1 MEKKEKAFYNALTMR
16 VKKFSYFFSTLIMLL
31 GLIQYS
37 QAQISFDQLSFIEQT
52 KVSSKQAITSIIQD
66 EQGMVWIGT
75 FGAGLYRFDG
85 INYLAYKHDWND
97 STSLNSNLVYQLF
110 IDNNK
115 RLWAGTDAG
124 LNLYNKDLDRFES
137 VKLKANF
144 DLPTHFSARR
154 LIQDNEGYIYTNT
167 YGPDLLKIN
176 PDKLSVEEI
185 DLDIGAENN
194 YLVNAFVKNQK
205 GEILLGTSI
214 GLMQVKGDRV
224 TREGIP
230 EELDGVYIESMTI
243 DTADNIWLG
252 SFRQGVIKVQKAN
265 GTYQAERFA
274 ISDKKV
280 LSMLSMQDKVLVGTE
295 NDGLFVL
302 QSNGEILKH
311 YLHKRLDEKSIGS
324 NSVWALYNDAYDR
337 IWVGYYNAGVEIHD
351 EAYSKFGVIESIA
364 FDENSLQ
371 DPMITG
377 IQKDHEG
384 RLWISLGSGV
394 DIYDP
399 ETGKIEHIRGGESG
413 YYSGLEEN
421 LNVEAIFVDSKGNV
435 WLGTWTRGIYVLK
448 KGSREFVNYNMEN
461 TPSIAINAM
470 LGFTEDTKGRIWM
483 ASFLNGLHYYDPE
496 KDEFVHCN
504 DGDFESSGLST
515 ADVAVVMT
523 DSRGN
528 IWAGTS
534 FGLFKVN
541 YNAEGAL
548 SVVHVTGA
556 SANSSV
562 NHPSINRVASIYESK
577 DGSVWLGSR
586 GAGLLSYDYE
596 KSSFSVYSND
606 STLSNSTINNIIED
620 ETGTLWL
627 GTESG
632 VFTLDRAS
640 KKSTRF
646 TVSDGLL
653 SDFFNIGASEKDENG
668 VIYFGSYSG
677 INSINPASIKAY
689 DRSPLPYLTDL
700 KLFNET
706 VVPGVEDSPLQKV
719 ISETDEITLKHNQSV
734 FTLEYMGT
742 SHTRPEKNSYAY
754 MLEGFDEDW
763 VYVGNARSTT
773 YTNLKPGDYTFK
785 VKVANNDGV
794 WSNEELQLKIEVL
807 PPWYETYTA
816 YSVYFVVL
824 LICVFAISS
833 FSRKRYREKQ
843 AMIFEKERIAQEENL
858 HQAQLQFFTNI
869 SHEFRTPLTLIMN
882 PIRDI
887 IKNYNSELPSGVKK
901 KNEVIYKNS
910 ERLSRLINE
919 LMDFRMLKSNKVLLK
934 VKCVD
939 IVEQIEGLVAYFYEE
954 ADSRN
959 IKLRLETEI
968 SQLKGWVDQGMLEKI
983 LFNILSNAFKVTPEN
998 GEITVGLRQG
1008 ERPVMNP
1015 ISQKED
1021 AVKTFELSVRDTGP
1035 GIDQKDYKHIFKRF
1049 YQVGQL
1055 NKKYY
1060 GSSGVGLEMV
1070 KGFVELHHGEI
1081 SVESEINV
1089 GTTFSIYLPLDK
1101 TFFTEDQ
1108 LLMGEEKR
1116 SMMLP
1121 EPLKLTDRVENEES
1135 TEGDRQQTLLIVEDN
1150 PDLQQYLKDEL
1161 KKKYRILVAFNGKEG
1176 LELALQRSPDLIL
1189 TDVVM
1194 PEMDGFELCK
1204 RIKEDIKTSHIPLL
1218 MLTAKGLVDD
1228 RIKGIDLGADAYLT
1242 KPFDMRELESILVQ
1256 LVSTRQLLFT
1266 KYFSAIS
1273 NGDSKVTSLD
1283 KQFIQKVLDYINQ
1296 NISDPNIS
1304 VDILAS
1310 ELHLSR
1316 SQFYRKVKSLTG
1328 KTAVEF
1334 IRTVRLQKAKKMIE
1348 SGNNKINEVCHEVGF
1363 STPSYFSKCFKSEFG
1378 FLPTQLLKAEK

>member
-1 MEKKEKAFYNALTMR
+1 MGKKIR
-16 VKKFSYFFSTLIMLL
+16 CFFLVLIMLFGLTDYSL
-31 GLIQYS
+31 G
-37 QAQISFDQLSFIEQT
+37 QIWFDQLSFIEQT

-85 INYLAYKHDWND
+85 INYEAYKHDWND

-110 IDNNK
+110 IDDKK

-124 LNLYNKDLDRFES
+124 LNLYNKDLDRFENIS
-137 VKLKANF
+137 LKANF
-144 DLPTHFSARR
+144 ELATHFSARR
-154 LIQDNEGYIYTNT
+154 IIQDNQGYLYTNT
-167 YGPDLLKIN
+167 YGPELFKIN
-176 PDKLSVEEI
+176 PNELTVEEI
-185 DLDIGAENN
+185 DLDIGVENS
-194 YLVNAFVKNQK
+194 YLINAFAKNQK
-205 GEILLGTSI
+205 GEIFLGTSI
-214 GLMQVKGDRV
+214 GLMQVKDDRV
-224 TREGIP
+224 TREGMP
-230 EELDGVYIESMTI
+230 EELNGVYIESMTI
-243 DTADNIWLG
+243 DATDNIWLG
-252 SFRQGVIKVQKAN
+252 SFKQGVIKVHKVRGA
-265 GTYQAERFA
+265 YQAQQFA

-280 LSMLSMQDKVLVGTE
+280 LSMLSMEDKVLVGTE

-302 QSNGEILKH
+302 ESNGEVLKH

-324 NSVWALYNDAYDR
+324 NSVWELYNDAYDR
-337 IWVGYYNAGVEIHD
+337 IWVGYYNAGVDIYD
-351 EAYSKFGVIESIA
+351 EAYSKFGALESIA
-364 FDENSLQ
+364 FDESSLQ
-371 DPMITG
+371 DPMVTG
-377 IQKDHEG
+377 IEKDSKG

-399 ETGKIEHIRGGESG
+399 KTGEIEHIRGGESG
-413 YYSGLEEN
+413 YYSGLEED
-421 LNVEAIFVDSKGNV
+421 LSVEAIFVDSKENV

-448 KGSREFVNYNMEN
+448 KGSRKFVNYNSEN
-461 TPSIAINAM
+461 TPNITINAM
-470 LGFTEDTKGRIWM
+470 LGFAEDAKGRIWM
-483 ASFLNGLHYYDPE
+483 ASFLNGLHYYDPQI
-496 KDEFVHCN
+496 DEFVHCN
-504 DGDFESSGLST
+504 DGEFESSGLST

-541 YNAEGAL
+541 YNAEGGL
-548 SVVHVTGA
+548 SVVHLTGA
-556 SANSSV
+556 SAKNSV
-562 NHPSINRVASIYESK
+562 DHPSINRVASIYESR

-586 GAGLLSYDYE
+586 GAGLLSYDYGS
-596 KSSFSVYSND
+596 SSFSVYSND

-620 ETGTLWL
+620 EAGTLWL

-632 VFTLDRAS
+632 VFTLDRTS

-677 INSINPASIKAY
+677 INSINPASVKAY
-689 DRSPLPYLTDL
+689 DRAPSPYLTDL

-706 VVPGVEDSPLQKV
+706 VVPGVEGSPLKRV
-719 ISETDEITLKHNQSV
+719 ISETEEITLKHNQSV
-734 FTLEYMGT
+734 FTIEYMGT

-754 MLEGFDEDW
+754 MLEGFDRDW
-763 VYVGNARSTT
+763 VYVGNARTTT
-773 YTNLKPGDYTFK
+773 YTNLQPGDYTFK

-807 PPWYETYTA
+807 PPWYKTYAA
-816 YSVYFVVL
+816 YSVYFL
-824 LICVFAISS
+824 LLLMCVFAISS
-833 FSRKRYREKQ
+833 FSRKRFREKQ

-887 IKNYNSELPSGVKK
+887 IKNYNGELPAVVKK

-939 IVEQIEGLVAYFYEE
+939 IVEQVEVLIAYFYEE

-959 IKLRLETEI
+959 IKLRLETEV
-968 SQLKGWVDQGMLEKI
+968 SQLKGWADQAMLEKI

-998 GEITVGLRQG
+998 GEIMVSLREG
-1008 ERPVMNP
+1008 ERRMINP

-1021 AVKTFELSVRDTGP
+1021 SVKTFELSVRDTGP

-1081 SVESEINV
+1081 SVESELNV
-1089 GTTFSIYLPLDK
+1089 GTTFSIYVPLDK
-1101 TFFTEDQ
+1101 VFFTEDQ
-1108 LLMGEEKR
+1108 VLMGDEKH

-1121 EPLKLTDRVENEES
+1121 ERLKLTDAGDDDHES
-1135 TEGDRQQTLLIVEDN
+1135 TESSRQQTLLIVEDN

-1161 KKKYRILVAFNGKEG
+1161 NKKYSILVASNGKEG

-1194 PEMDGFELCK
+1194 PEIDGFELCK
-1204 RIKEDIKTSHIPLL
+1204 RIKANIKTSHIPLL

-1256 LVSTRQLLFT
+1256 LASTRQFLFT

-1273 NGDSKVTSLD
+1273 NSDSQVTSLD
-1283 KQFIQKVLDYINQ
+1283 KQFIQKVLDFIHQ
-1296 NISDPNIS
+1296 HMSDPNIS

-1334 IRTVRLQKAKKMIE
+1334 IRTVRLQRAKKMIE
-1348 SGNNKINEVCHEVGF
+1348 SGNNKINEVCYEVGF
-1363 STPSYFSKCFKSEFG
+1363 STPSYFSKCFKTEFG